1 MSYPW
6 RDKTSPR
13 VLVIGLDGIP
23 FLQLSQWA
31 DEGRLPHVAE
41 LLAESLSGPLESTIP
56 PTTSPAWQVCYTGK
70 NPGRLG
76 LFGFAEMRPFDVPP
90 KPLVPIDSQRIAGQ
104 TVFDVLSRAGRRVI
118 ARNVR
123 CCYPAWPIN
132 GMMQTGFPTPGRYDR
147 RRFWPRDAATA
158 SRLMDHRFEK
168 VRDANMP
175 WGWFSQP
182 QSMRVY
188 LGELRKECD
197 VLLDDLRR
205 MDFDLYWNVVGAT
218 DGVQHL
224 FWLFQDEFLPITDR
238 EREWFGDAVGQAY
251 RMVDRLVAGLLD
263 VVPRDVPMVFVS
275 DHGAGREATRVF
287 HVNHWLCQRGW
298 LTPTEPRAAL
308 ERAVPPPL
316 REMDDTPQRRA
327 ERAARLRRNRREAAR
342 KQAAALATS
351 YLRAMLPDGV
361 AELARAIR
369 WRPYTTPQLS
379 KPRPPAFEIGHTQ
392 AYAHNFGE
400 CCGSVV
406 INLKGRHA
414 DGIVEP
420 GSDYEMLRSQIIDG
434 LRELRDPANGEPI
447 CQDVWRCEELY
458 HGPYADAAPDVVFL
472 LESDYKADLSPA
484 GPLVDNADETQ
495 LAMRSGEHTRWGTC
509 IARGDAFPYQG
520 ERRSDARL
528 IDIAP
533 TVLALMGEAI
543 PEDMDGRVLDA
554 WLADEID
561 YERGPAI
568 GDPEPPADVACEPD
582 LSEAEMAEV
591 TERLRDLGYV
601 E

>member
-1 MSYPW
+1 M
-6 RDKTSPR
+6 
-13 VLVIGLDGIP
+13 VIGLDGIP
-23 FLQLSQWA
+23 FLQLSEWA

-41 LLAESLSGPLESTIP
+41 LLAESTSGPLESTIP

-76 LFGFAEMRPFDVPP
+76 LYGFSEMRPFDVPP
-90 KPLVPIDSQRIAGQ
+90 RPLVPIDSQRIAGQ
-104 TVFDVLSRAGRRVI
+104 TVFDVLSRAGKRVI

-132 GMMQTGFPTPGRYDR
+132 GMMQTGFPTPSRYDP
-147 RRFWPRDAATA
+147 RRFWPRDEATIA
-158 SRLMDHRFEK
+158 RLMDHRAEK
-168 VRDANMP
+168 VRDPNMP
-175 WGWFSQP
+175 WGWFSQT
-182 QSMRVY
+182 QSLRAY

-224 FWLFQDEFLPITDR
+224 FWLFQDEFLPITKR
-238 EREWFGDAVGQAY
+238 ERALFADAVGQAY

-298 LTPTEPRAAL
+298 LTPSEPRAAL
-308 ERAVPPPL
+308 ERPVPKPL
-316 REMDDTPQRRA
+316 RELADTPQRRA
-327 ERAARLRRNRREAAR
+327 ERAGRLRRNRRMAAHR
-342 KQAAALATS
+342 QAAAMATS
-351 YLRAMLPDGV
+351 YLRAVLPEGV
-361 AELARAIR
+361 ADLARSVR

-379 KPRPPAFEIGHTQ
+379 KPRPLAVEMEHSQ
-392 AYAHNFGE
+392 AYAHSFGE

-406 INLKGRHA
+406 INLKGRQPS
-414 DGIVEP
+414 GIVEP
-420 GSDYEMLRSQIIDG
+420 GRDCEMLRTAIIDG

-447 CQDVWRCEELY
+447 CHDVWRREELY

-472 LESDYKADLSPA
+472 LESDYKADLGPA
-484 GPLVDNADETQ
+484 GPIVDNADETQ

-509 IARGDAFPYQG
+509 IARGEAFPYQG
-520 ERRSDARL
+520 ERRTDARL
-528 IDIAP
+528 IDVAP
-533 TVLALMGEAI
+533 TVLALMGTPI

-554 WLADEID
+554 WLADEIE

-568 GDPEPPADVACEPD
+568 GDPEPPPEALPQPD
-582 LSEAEMAEV
+582 MSEAEMAEV